1 MKTKTILSGALA
13 LALTA
18 SVLGCSVQRGDD
30 TATGGSGV
38 APGGT
43 CSAEGVSQGVSD
55 DAIKLGFLGPLT
67 GGAANLGNGTLAGLQ
82 LALEQANEDGG
93 VQGRQLE
100 LIHKDDQYDA
110 GVAQRA
116 VRELDTNDE
125 IFLLAGGVGT
135 PNFVGIMPYLAQNGI
150 TAIGPYAP
158 SNQVGVIENPE
169 TFMIWP
175 NFTDEFT
182 VGMRYIYETQEPE
195 SVALVRMEGDVGDD
209 GLKGLE
215 TALDGSGVEVDPILT
230 VEADTVDF
238 TSIAQTL
245 KNANPEVVVLISPSD
260 NIGQMIKAMHA
271 IDFHPQTL
279 GQSDMN
285 DASFLNNFGADAEGM
300 IITSMMTPLTS
311 DRQEIVDFIADF
323 EEKFGETPSHWNQ
336 VGYVQGLVTIEA
348 LENAEHLTR
357 ECVVESLESMTDFD
371 TGFIPPVSFS
381 PDSRQGTGAVM
392 VGTIED
398 GRVVQLA
405 DFQPVDAE

>member
-1 MKTKTILSGALA
+1 METKRILGGALA

-18 SVLGCSVQRGDD
+18 SVIGCSVQRGDD
-30 TATGGSGV
+30 SASSGEAAAGGS
-38 APGGT
+38 
-43 CSAEGVSQGVSD
+43 CSAEGVTQGVSD
-55 DAIKLGFLGPLT
+55 DAIKLGFMGPLT
-67 GGAANLGNGTLAGLQ
+67 GGAANLGNGTLAGLE
-82 LALEQANEDGG
+82 LAIDQANEAGG

-100 LIHKDDQYDA
+100 LISKDDQYDA

-116 VRELDTNDE
+116 IRELDTNDE
-125 IFLLAGGVGT
+125 IFLLSGGVGT
-135 PNFVGIMPYLAQNGI
+135 PNFVGIMPYLEQNGI

-158 SNQVGVIENPE
+158 SNQVGVIESPE

-182 VGMRYIYETQEPE
+182 VGMRYINETQSPE

-209 GLKGLE
+209 GLRGLE

-245 KNANPEVVVLISPSD
+245 KNENPDTVVLISPSD

-271 IDFHPQTL
+271 VDFHPQTL

-285 DASFLNNFGADAEGM
+285 DASFLDAFGSDAEGM

-323 EEKFGETPSHWNQ
+323 EEKNGETPSHWNQ

-348 LENAEHLTR
+348 LQNAEHLTR
-357 ECVVESLESMTDFD
+357 ECVVDALENMTEFD
-371 TGFIPPVSFS
+371 TGFIPPITFS
-381 PDSRQGTGAVM
+381 PDSRQGTAAVM

-398 GRVVQLA
+398 SSVTQLA
-405 DFQPVDAE
+405 DFQPVAAE